1 MFWKWGKI
9 RGKSTDTSWSFKI
22 TLFDSILISLPTLAP
37 RCGQSMPQNVL
48 AVQFLFLLLFFYCII
63 LKCYFQLCIFM
74 CIYVYV
80 YYYIICMCILLYSIF
95 IFVSHANLF
104 VFLILKSSASFNIQL
119 NQVSS
124 IGSLYW
130 FFPRRSNGTVWILM
144 EQFPLPGLFVVAFIC
159 DFF

>member
-9 RGKSTDTSWSFKI
+9 RGKSTDTSWSFK
-22 TLFDSILISLPTLAP
+22 SPSLTAFWFLYPHLP
-37 RCGQSMPQNVL
+37 RDVANLCPKTFWLCS
-48 AVQFLFLLLFFYCII
+48 FCFYCFFFHCII